1 MGATKLHHYVPRFY
15 LRRFADED
23 GKFWVWDKIRDK
35 VFRTNPK
42 RIGAGSNFYRL
53 YDFAKLGRDPLTLE
67 KQFAD
72 LEGQV
77 SLITDQWLYWLR
89 HAKHGDRIRIPN
101 VNRRIVSLYIA
112 LQFCRT
118 ADARDIIVAIDSLPS
133 NPDMTENMNEV
144 GKWGTYLWG
153 TWLVDMLMK
162 NGAKS
167 NGDARSKGQLSD
179 RDQTEIHTRWLWNLE
194 MVHSI
199 AERIEKS
206 IWAFGRNLTG
216 FPFITSDNPVAFH
229 EGNTHRW
236 VKLGFLARG
245 VYPVFPL
252 SPEIMMYCYDS
263 KDPKYRVLRKFGD
276 TLSPV
281 EFNVPLV
288 KHDNA
293 GQVFNASR
301 FVISPIND
309 FKFVRECAQTIGSDR
324 YAKHQRA

>member
-1 MGATKLHHYVPRFY
+1 MGATKLHHYVPQFY

-23 GKFWVWDKIRDK
+23 GKFWVWDKMRDK

-42 RIGAGSNFYRL
+42 RVGAGSNFYRL

-89 HAKHGDRIRIPN
+89 HAKHGDRIGIPN
-101 VNRRIVSLYIA
+101 VNRRIVSLYVA
-112 LQFCRT
+112 LQLCRT
-118 ADARDIIVAIDSLPS
+118 ADARDIIVAIDGLPS
-133 NPDMTENMNEV
+133 NPDITEEMNEV

-162 NGAKS
+162 NGEKSNRNAKS
-167 NGDARSKGQLSD
+167 YGRLSD
-179 RDQTEIHTRWLWNLE
+179 RDETEIHTRWLWNLE

-206 IWAFGRNLTG
+206 IWIFGRNLTG

-245 VYPVFPL
+245 AYLVFPL

-263 KDPKYRVLRKFGD
+263 KDLKWRVLRKFGD

-288 KHDNA
+288 EHDNA
-293 GQVFNASR
+293 GQVFNAGR

-309 FKFVRECAQTIGSDR
+309 FKFAREFAQTIWTDR
-324 YAKHQRA
+324 YAPH

>member
-1 MGATKLHHYVPRFY
+1 MGATKLHHYVPQFY

-23 GKFWVWDKIRDK
+23 GKFWVWDKMRDK

-42 RIGAGSNFYRL
+42 RVGAGSNFYRL

-101 VNRRIVSLYIA
+101 VNRRIVSLYVA

-118 ADARDIIVAIDSLPS
+118 ADARDIIVAIDGLPS
-133 NPDMTENMNEV
+133 NPDMTEEMNEV

-162 NGAKS
+162 NGEKS
-167 NGDARSKGQLSD
+167 NRNAKFYGRLSD
-179 RDQTEIHTRWLWNLE
+179 RDETEIHTRWLWNLE

-206 IWAFGRNLTG
+206 IWIFGRNLTG

-245 VYPVFPL
+245 AYLVFPL

-263 KDPKYRVLRKFGD
+263 KDLKWRVLRKFGD

-288 KHDNA
+288 EHDNA
-293 GQVFNASR
+293 GQVFNAGR

-309 FKFVRECAQTIGSDR
+309 FKFAREFAQTIWTDR
-324 YAKHQRA
+324 YAPH

>member
-1 MGATKLHHYVPRFY
+1 MGATKLHHYVPQFY

-23 GKFWVWDKIRDK
+23 GKFWVWDKMRDK

-42 RIGAGSNFYRL
+42 RVGAGSNFYRL

-101 VNRRIVSLYIA
+101 VNRRIVSLYVA

-118 ADARDIIVAIDSLPS
+118 ADARDIIVAIDGLPS
-133 NPDMTENMNEV
+133 NPDMTEEMNEV

-162 NGAKS
+162 NGEKSNRNAKS
-167 NGDARSKGQLSD
+167 YGRLSY
-179 RDQTEIHTRWLWNLE
+179 RDETEIHTRWLWNLE

-206 IWAFGRNLTG
+206 IWIFGRNLTG
-216 FPFITSDNPVAFH
+216 SPFITSDNPVAFH

-245 VYPVFPL
+245 AYPVFPL

-263 KDPKYRVLRKFGD
+263 KDPKWRVLRKFGD

-288 KHDNA
+288 EHDNA

-309 FKFVRECAQTIGSDR
+309 FKFAREFAQTIWTDR
-324 YAKHQRA
+324 YAPH